1 MTRLEHNTIKINSEE
16 TFDMDVLARD
26 ASLRN
31 SSRFIFRFAQA
42 GLFIASN
49 ILLHR
54 RVADPEPS
62 SAFRRPADI
71 LKGGNENGNL
81 SVHSKSVGLLS
92 DCGRG
97 RPVLLAGVE
106 EPLSGLPCPE
116 FKRIIDITYK
126 LTKWMKNVKIKIA
139 RNGKDK
145 MDKGKPCEEKI

>member
-1 MTRLEHNTIKINSEE
+1 MYRH
-16 TFDMDVLARD
+16 
-26 ASLRN
+26 
-31 SSRFIFRFAQA
+31 IF
-42 GLFIASN
+42 N
-49 ILLHR
+49 CTNLLHR

-62 SAFRRPADI
+62 SAFRRPANI

-116 FKRIIDITYK
+116 FKRIVDITDK
-126 LTKWMKNVKIKIA
+126 IPNWMNIVKKKIAGMLKNVS
-139 RNGKDK
+139 
-145 MDKGKPCEEKI
+145 